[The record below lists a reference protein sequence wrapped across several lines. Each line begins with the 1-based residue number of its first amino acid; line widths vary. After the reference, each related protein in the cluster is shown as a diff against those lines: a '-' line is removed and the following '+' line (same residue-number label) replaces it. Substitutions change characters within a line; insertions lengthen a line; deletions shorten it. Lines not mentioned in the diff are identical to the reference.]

1 MSSTTAWFYLR
12 DGKQIGPIDT
22 NELIAALRAGLVQRE
37 DLVWREGFTDWMPA
51 GQIPELATPGSVGAP
66 PLGLMSVA
74 ALSYA
79 GADTLPSYA
88 GFWKRVLAS
97 IIDWLVM
104 VVPMLIVT
112 AIIGEQSSNI
122 LSVVVGWL
130 YYALMESSKHQG
142 TLGKLALGIKVTDMD
157 GQPISFGR
165 ASGRHFAKIISSIIL
180 GIGFLMVAFTE
191 KKQGL
196 HDIMAS
202 CLVVNRQ
209 A

>member
-12 DGKQIGPIDT
+12 DGQQIGPIDT